1 MQPEDVVSP
10 VRSADFA
17 CVVAVWE
24 ASVRATHHFVTEA
37 DIAVFRPLVWDGL
50 RAMEHLLAV
59 RDSEERVIGFIGVEG
74 DEVAMLFVH
83 PAWRGQGIGRR
94 LLTHAVVALG
104 ATRLDVNEQNEQA
117 LGFYRR
123 MGFTV
128 VGRSERDSTGKP
140 YPLLHLHL
148 SPRPEEKPSQP

>member
-1 MQPEDVVSP
+1 V
-10 VRSADFA
+10 
-17 CVVAVWE
+17 
-24 ASVRATHHFVTEA
+24 
-37 DIAVFRPLVWDGL
+37 
-50 RAMEHLLAV
+50 
-59 RDSEERVIGFIGVEG
+59 GFIGVEG

-83 PAWRGQGIGRR
+83 PDRRGQGIGSR
-94 LLTHAVVALG
+94 LLKHAVVALG

-140 YPLLHLHL
+140 YPLLHLQL
-148 SPRPEEKPSQP
+148 SPRPEETPSHT